1 MRNQI
6 ESPYTDGIATLKKEQ
21 KSRSFRK
28 EDYMVLEHF
37 YECQDTKKQFTTEE
51 IDEVNINQV
60 YNAYRSNHGILF
72 PEQIKSLRE
81 KYNLNHTD
89 LSKILGLGVNMIRN
103 YENGEMPS
111 VSNATL
117 LKLIL
122 NPVTFRDLFLQKKD
136 LLGFRETKVQA
147 IIDKVNQILSQEEKH
162 HNTYIPTV
170 YLPDEYT
177 GYLLPNFEKLAH
189 MTIFFLE
196 KLDFLFK
203 VKLNKLLFYSDF
215 YHFKTN
221 GKSISGNKYCAIPM
235 GPVPDKYHHL
245 YAMMA
250 DESFIGFQEYSFSSN
265 DEIVEKMVPI
275 TPFNKEI
282 FSPAECA
289 TLEFVF
295 EQLGYKKTSEIVE
308 ISHHENCW
316 KEQNEIKGII
326 SYAKYGFEIQGIL

>member
-51 IDEVNINQV
+51 IDEMNINQV

-81 KYNLNHTD
+81 KYNLNHTE

-122 NPVTFRDLFLQKKD
+122 NPETFRDLFFQKKE
-136 LLGFRETKVQA
+136 LLGFKQTKVQA
-147 IIDKVNQILSQEEKH
+147 IIDKVDQILFQEKKH
-162 HNTYIPTV
+162 QNNCIPTV
-170 YLPDEYT
+170 YFPDEYT
-177 GYLLPNFEKLAH
+177 GYILPNFEKMAH

-221 GKSISGNKYCAIPM
+221 GKSISGNKYYAIPF
-235 GPVPDKYHHL
+235 GPVPDRYNHL

-250 DESFIGFQEYSFSSN
+250 DESFIEFQHSLLTNE
-265 DEIVEKMVPI
+265 EILEKMVPT
-275 TPFNKEI
+275 TPFKKEI
-282 FSPAECA
+282 FNSAECA

-295 EQLGYKKTSEIVE
+295 DQLGYKKTAEIVE
-308 ISHHENCW
+308 ISHLENCW
-316 KEQNEIKGII
+316 KEQNEIKGVI
-326 SYAKYGFEIQGIL
+326 SYAKYGFEIRGIL